1 MRLVSRIIV
10 SLLVVVGLAVGVGS
24 GVAAQPGP
32 GELVHLDGTVMDSTG
47 TPVENGSVL
56 IGDFAMLDKVTP
68 AQLREV
74 AAGEPQDVHVVS
86 VDEDGTYS
94 TDVEWEQAD
103 AALAITTNRIS
114 KTARLSRE
122 NTTRDF
128 QVYPNRPQ
136 QVYGHAGAVSA
147 DEDQARLFIGL
158 RNNDDIPIQ
167 NMSVTI
173 TSLPADWTIKSVDTA
188 GEYQSDTQKITWS
201 EVPAGAEIDTT
212 VHISFPE
219 GADVGD
225 YTVTFTAASQTHH
238 LDGESVTIER
248 LPETTPGP
256 TTTGV
261 YGGPGGDDHSDDTP
275 TAQSPTITG
284 HTEPTETSQPGFTSV
299 VSMIAIAI
307 LVLGL
312 VRRRQD

>member
-1 MRLVSRIIV
+1 MRWVLRIIV

-32 GELVHLDGTVMDSTG
+32 GDMVHLDGTVMDPTG
-47 TPVENGSVL
+47 TPVENASVL
-56 IGDFAMLDKVTP
+56 IGDFAMLDKLTP
-68 AQLREV
+68 TQLREV
-74 AAGEPQDVHVVS
+74 AAGEPQDVRVVS
-86 VDEDGTYS
+86 VDEEGTYS

-103 AALAITTNRIS
+103 AALALTTNRIS

-147 DEDQARLFIGL
+147 DEDQSRLYIGL
-158 RNNDDIPIQ
+158 RNNDDISIQ

-173 TSLPADWTIKSVDTA
+173 SSLPAGWTISSVDTA
-188 GEYQSDTQKITWS
+188 GEYQSDTQKISWS
-201 EVPAGAEIDTT
+201 EVPAGAEIDST
-212 VHISFPE
+212 VHFSIPDD
-219 GADVGD
+219 ADVGD
-225 YTVTFTAASQTHH
+225 YTVKLTAASQTHQ
-238 LDGESVTIER
+238 LDGESVMIER

-261 YGGPGGDDHSDDTP
+261 YGGPGGDDQSGDTP
-275 TAQSPTITG
+275 AAQSPTT
-284 HTEPTETSQPGFTSV
+284 TPKTKTTETSQPGFTSV
-299 VSMIAIAI
+299 VSMIALAVF
-307 LVLGL
+307 VLGL
-312 VRRRQD
+312 VRRRRD